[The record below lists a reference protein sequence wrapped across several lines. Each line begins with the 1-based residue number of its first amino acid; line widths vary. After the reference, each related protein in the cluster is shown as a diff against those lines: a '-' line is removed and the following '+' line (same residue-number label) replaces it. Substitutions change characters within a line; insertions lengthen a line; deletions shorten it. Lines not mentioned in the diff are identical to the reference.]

1 MDKDNSVFRKMDA
14 KIKEIAELEIIK
26 DKLDKLICFSGIDIT
41 IAVKTDG
48 GNSWFYKICN
58 CITVL
63 WICEGNK
70 KDEFLRAGT

>member
-26 DKLDKLICFSGIDIT
+26 DKVDKLICFSEIDIT

-48 GNSWFYKICN
+48 GNS
-58 CITVL
+58 
-63 WICEGNK
+63 
-70 KDEFLRAGT
+70 

>member
-26 DKLDKLICFSGIDIT
+26 DKVDKLICFSGIDIT

-48 GNSWFYKICN
+48 GNS
-58 CITVL
+58 
-63 WICEGNK
+63 
-70 KDEFLRAGT
+70 